1 MYNKNSLY
9 SKHVLMFTCLSL
21 SLTLSLSSS
30 RNKGLLLRKLE
41 KKQIDHYFKSYY
53 KDKIKNYYNIAKR
66 NKFIW

>member
-9 SKHVLMFTCLSL
+9 SKHVLMFTCLPL